1 LVWEASVDFCEVR
14 EPVPMRVGGSRLFWA
29 CKRGFDVLGALLL
42 LPIVLV
48 FVAVLFL
55 LNPFLNPGSVFFS
68 QIRMGR
74 ECKPF
79 KAYKF
84 RSMRAVGQIRRGAD
98 DPLEHD
104 RITPFGKFL
113 RKTRIDELPQ
123 VFNVL
128 RGDMSLIGPRPDYI
142 HHARSYL
149 RQIPEYRRRH
159 DVRPGISGYSQV
171 NLGYAVGTEA
181 TRDKARGDLHYIAN
195 AGFAMDLRLVLG
207 TLRTVVTKSGA

>member
-1 LVWEASVDFCEVR
+1 MLGALALLPILLAF
-14 EPVPMRVGGSRLFWA
+14 
-29 CKRGFDVLGALLL
+29 LGALL
-42 LPIVLV
+42 
-48 FVAVLFL
+48 L
-55 LNPFLNPGSVFFS
+55 LNPFLNPGAVFYS

-74 ECKPF
+74 DCKPF
-79 KAYKF
+79 RAYKF
-84 RSMRAVGQIRRGAD
+84 RSMRAVRRIQRGAE
-98 DPLEHD
+98 DPLETD

-113 RKTRIDELPQ
+113 RRTRIDELPQ

-181 TRDKARGDLHYIAN
+181 TRDKARADVHYIEN
-195 AGFAMDLRLVLG
+195 AGFAMDLRLVLH
-207 TLRTVVTKSGA
+207 TIRTVLTQAGA